1 MKHRPAG
8 PLLESLLVP
17 DGASWMYFRR
27 RLDGGIPFKWHY
39 HVEYEITLTVNSSGL
54 RYVGDTIEPYG
65 DGDLVLLGSNLPHTW
80 MSQDRMNAA
89 DPHVV
94 HVFWIRPD
102 WIHALAETVEELR
115 PVKGLLLNAS
125 RGLVFSAPTARAVRA
140 LAEDLHAVTAPPA
153 RLVRFIELLTLL
165 AQDRDPRPLCVCR
178 ADLATP
184 TGGDRH
190 RLDRTLEHIHQH
202 YTGEI
207 SLPHLA
213 SLAALS
219 VSGLHRLFK
228 RHTRMTV
235 GEYVAQ
241 LRIGKACSL
250 LVSTNKPIAL
260 IADDVGYANASQFN
274 RRFLTI
280 KKLTPRE
287 FRRCFQGP
295 ARF

>member
-8 PLLESLLVP
+8 PLLETLLLP

-39 HVEYEITLTVNSSGL
+39 HVEYEVTPTVNSTGL

-80 MSQDRMNAA
+80 MSQDRVSTS

-102 WIHALAETVEELR
+102 WIHALAQTVEELR
-115 PVKGLLLNAS
+115 PIQGLLANAS
-125 RGLVFSAPTARAVRA
+125 RGLVFSAATARAVRA
-140 LAEDLHAVTAPPA
+140 LVGDMHTIAAPSA
-153 RLVRFIELLTLL
+153 RLLRFIELLTLL
-165 AQDRDPRPLCVCR
+165 AQDRHTRPLCACR
-178 ADLATP
+178 ADAP
-184 TGGDRH
+184 APQGGDRH
-190 RLDRTLEHIHQH
+190 RLDRTLEHIHRH

-207 SLPHLA
+207 ALPQLA

-219 VSGLHRLFK
+219 MSGLHRLFK

-250 LVSTNKPIAL
+250 LVSTNRPIAL
-260 IADDVGYANASQFN
+260 IAGDVGYANASQFN
-274 RRFLTI
+274 RRFLAI

>member
-125 RGLVFSAPTARAVRA
+125 RGLVFSATTARAVRA

-235 GEYVAQ
+235 GGVRRAAAHRQGVLAAGVDEQTHRAHRGRRR
-241 LRIGKACSL
+241 LRERVPVQSPVPDDQEAHAARVPPL
-250 LVSTNKPIAL
+250 LPGAG
-260 IADDVGYANASQFN
+260 A
-274 RRFLTI
+274 
-280 KKLTPRE
+280 P
-287 FRRCFQGP
+287 
-295 ARF
+295 